1 MRSDT
6 KRLLDRLGQP
16 DFNYR
21 EYDEPAATSTDRWP
35 LFEVVARQMRQG
47 QIRAADDAPDHG
59 EAEAQADSVGNDI
72 QSLIARISKGRLA

>member
-16 DFNYR
+16 EFSYR

-35 LFEVVARQMRQG
+35 LFEVVARQMRHG
-47 QIRAADDAPDHG
+47 LARPAENAPDQ
-59 EAEAQADSVGNDI
+59 AEATTEEDVVGNDI
-72 QSLIARISKGRLA
+72 QSLIARISKGRVS

>member
-21 EYDEPAATSTDRWP
+21 EYNEPAATSTDRWP
-35 LFEVVARQMRQG
+35 LFEVIARQMQQG
-47 QIRAADDAPDHG
+47 LARPPEDAPAYD
-59 EAEAQADSVGNDI
+59 EVPLEEDVAGNDI
-72 QSLIARISKGRLA
+72 QSLLARISKGRAT